1 MTKSKLILTVML
13 VAALAVPASAAS
25 EHFDVDGI
33 RVIIKS
39 NPGTP
44 VISASFILRGG
55 LPHYGADRAGIESM
69 IFRASEKGS
78 AKFPKEELQSILA
91 RTGAS
96 LGSNVLNDYSTLFTS
111 CLRRD
116 FEEVFAVFA
125 DVIANP
131 TFDADEVALVKER
144 MLNDARQ
151 SRDDADTRLR
161 QMADELH
168 YAGHPYSVQPQ
179 GSEETLEALTLE
191 SIKAYHASEITKA
204 RALVV
209 IVGDIDRQ
217 TAENLVRAGLGGLP
231 RGEYNEPVVARPGT
245 ATVAETQLEE
255 RDLPTNYIRGYYK
268 APSLYEDDYMAMTV
282 ALRIL
287 RSRLFEEVRT
297 KRNLTYAVS
306 SGMAS
311 RRDNYGMLYVT
322 AVKPD
327 TTLRVMLEEVRKI
340 QEDGITEKELKDH
353 LNVMVTR
360 YLMGQQTN
368 ANQAAEYARYEL
380 VGGGYGDA
388 ETAVERMR
396 SVTVE
401 DIQRVCKKYIQN
413 IDFVMLGDPS
423 LWMDPLAADRP
434 NSGSDLN

>member
-1 MTKSKLILTVML
+1 MTKTKLLITVML
-13 VAALAVPASAAS
+13 VALLAVPVTAAT
-25 EHFDVDGI
+25 EKFEVDGLS
-33 RVIIKS
+33 VVLKT
-39 NPGTP
+39 NAGTP

-69 IFRASEKGS
+69 IFRAAEKGS
-78 AKFPKEELQSILA
+78 ARFPKEELQSILA

-96 LGSNVLNDYSTLFTS
+96 IGSNVLNDYSTLFTI

-116 FEEVFAVFA
+116 FEEVFSVFA
-125 DVIANP
+125 DIITSP
-131 TFDADEVALVKER
+131 TFDEGEVALVKER

-151 SRDDADTRLR
+151 ARDDADTRLR

-168 YAGHPYSVQPQ
+168 YAGHPYEVQPQ
-179 GSEETLEALTLE
+179 GSEKTLEALTLE
-191 SIKAYHASEITKA
+191 SIKAYHASDVTKA

-209 IVGDIDRQ
+209 IVGDIDRV
-217 TAENLVRAGLGGLP
+217 TAENLVRAGLGKLP
-231 RGEYNEPVVARPGT
+231 QGHYNEPVVARSGL
-245 ATVAETQLEE
+245 ATVAETQLEKRE
-255 RDLPTNYIRGYYK
+255 LPTNYIRGYYK
-268 APSLYEDDYMAMTV
+268 APSLYEEDYMAMTV

-287 RSRLFEEVRT
+287 RSRLFEEIRT
-297 KRNLTYAVS
+297 KRHLTYTVS

-322 AVKPD
+322 AVEPD
-327 TTLRVMLEEVRKI
+327 TTLRVMLDEVRKI
-340 QEDGITEKELKDH
+340 QEDGITAKELKDH

-360 YLMGQQTN
+360 YLMDQQTN
-368 ANQAAEYARYEL
+368 ANQAAEFARYEL
-380 VGGGYGDA
+380 VGAGFGDA

-423 LWMDPLAADRP
+423 LWIDPLTADKAKAE
-434 NSGSDLN
+434 SDLN

>member
-1 MTKSKLILTVML
+1 MTKTKLLITVML
-13 VAALAVPASAAS
+13 VALLAVPVTAAT
-25 EHFDVDGI
+25 EKFEVDGLS
-33 RVIIKS
+33 VVLKT
-39 NPGTP
+39 NAGTP

-69 IFRASEKGS
+69 IFRAAEKGS
-78 AKFPKEELQSILA
+78 ARFPKEELQSILA

-96 LGSNVLNDYSTLFTS
+96 IGSNVLNDYSTLFTI

-116 FEEVFAVFA
+116 FEEVFSVFA
-125 DVIANP
+125 DIITSP
-131 TFDADEVALVKER
+131 TFDEGEVALVKER

-151 SRDDADTRLR
+151 ARDDADTRLR

-168 YAGHPYSVQPQ
+168 YAGHPYEVQPQ
-179 GSEETLEALTLE
+179 GSEKTLEALTLE
-191 SIKAYHASEITKA
+191 SIKAYHASDVTKA

-209 IVGDIDRQ
+209 IVGDIDRV
-217 TAENLVRAGLGGLP
+217 TAENLVRAGLGKLP
-231 RGEYNEPVVARPGT
+231 QGHYNEPVVARSGL
-245 ATVAETQLEE
+245 ATVAETQLEKRE
-255 RDLPTNYIRGYYK
+255 LPTNYIRGYYK
-268 APSLYEDDYMAMTV
+268 APSLYEEDYMAMTV

-287 RSRLFEEVRT
+287 RSRLFEEIRT
-297 KRNLTYAVS
+297 KRHLTYAVS

-322 AVKPD
+322 AVEPD
-327 TTLRVMLEEVRKI
+327 TTLRVMLDEVRKI
-340 QEDGITEKELKDH
+340 QEDGITAKELKDH

-360 YLMGQQTN
+360 YLMDQQTN
-368 ANQAAEYARYEL
+368 ANQAAEFARYEL
-380 VGGGYGDA
+380 VGAGFGDA

-423 LWMDPLAADRP
+423 LWIDPLTADKAKAE
-434 NSGSDLN
+434 SDLN